1 MKVLSSSAAGKT
13 ISLYHGKTT
22 FHFFCNSRPVPCL
35 WWAVQRDSIFLMRML
50 KINII
55 KRFVLFFFSL
65 LTKLGNYIKWDLCQ
79 SMPFSRHLQGACLQ
93 RFLSFSES
101 FILVHICFNCLTKA
115 RTNCKCCP
123 IYTVKVYNVIGIN
136 ENNIPSSTSLIQHPR
151 TRCLLCI
158 IHLYCM

>member
-1 MKVLSSSAAGKT
+1 MS
-13 ISLYHGKTT
+13 
-22 FHFFCNSRPVPCL
+22 
-35 WWAVQRDSIFLMRML
+35 
-50 KINII
+50 
-55 KRFVLFFFSL
+55 FSL

-158 IHLYCM
+158 IHLFCMEYISIDLRVYKWIRFDKLMCIACVSGPVMQNVCLNLIWPKLIKNKEIAIK